1 MKKFS
6 YEKLYKLL
14 DKKGESLTGLFR
26 KGIIKDYPS
35 RMIRAGKGVNI
46 EYIADICRYLKV
58 DIEDVVEII
67 HEDDPESEATESDKL
82 YYK

>member
-6 YEKLYKLL
+6 YEKLYRLL
-14 DKKGESLTGLFR
+14 DKKGESLSGLFR
-26 KGIIKDYPS
+26 KGVIKDYPS

-58 DIEDVVEII
+58 DIEDVIEII
-67 HEDDPESEATESDKL
+67 HEDDSEAEATESDKL
-82 YYK
+82 HYK